1 MALRDSLA
9 LTQRRITSVTSS
21 SGNCSLVRSSQTSA
35 SSIAERLIDSI
46 FGTCERSATVV
57 RSRQRRIVVS
67 LTPSSAAKS
76 ATGFLLR

>member
-9 LTQRRITSVTSS
+9 LPQRRITSVMSS
-21 SGNCSLVRSSQTSA
+21 SGKCSLVRSSQTSA
-35 SSIAERLIDSI
+35 SSIAERLIANV
-46 FGTCERSATVV
+46 FGTCDRSATVV
-57 RSRQRRIVVS
+57 RPRQRRTVVS